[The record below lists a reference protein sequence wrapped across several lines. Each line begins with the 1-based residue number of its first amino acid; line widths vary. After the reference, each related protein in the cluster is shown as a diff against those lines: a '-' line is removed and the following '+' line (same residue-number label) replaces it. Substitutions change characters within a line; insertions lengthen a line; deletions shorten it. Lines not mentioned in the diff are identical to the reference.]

1 MGAQISGLAGA
12 TLQNLSN
19 VSVGRITGLDAALPL
34 FSLVDEDDRLSKDD
48 ADLVVAV
55 HTDGGFA
62 GFMDA
67 IGDIDFFPNGGKP
80 PQPGCIE
87 ITSK

>member
-1 MGAQISGLAGA
+1 M
-12 TLQNLSN
+12 
-19 VSVGRITGLDAALPL
+19 SVGRITGLDPALPL
-34 FSLVDEDDRLSKDD
+34 FSLVDEEDRLSKDD

-67 IGDIDFFPNGGKP
+67 VGDIDFYPNGGTP
-80 PQPGCIE
+80 IQPGCIE
-87 ITSK
+87 ITSR